1 MQRAQLAP
9 PPSTS
14 IIKSHVPRYFIFG
27 DSVADS
33 GSSSY
38 LQTLAK
44 LNYSPSRINFP
55 YGPTVRFCNGT
66 ENLGFEDFIPPFSA
80 ATCTDIISGV
90 NYASGSPGIRDE
102 TGQELDYPTSQED
115 TSDQSTGLLLEQY
128 KQQLRTL
135 NEHGARKTVVFGLG
149 QLGCNSYVW
158 PTWLCFVNMLY
169 LLALVL
175 LIVLKSIHDVDGK
188 SKVPCFFIFGDSL
201 VDSGNN
207 NYLKNKGK
215 VNYLPYGIDFPDGS
229 TGRFNNGRTVP
240 DVLGELMGF
249 KSFIK
254 SFPTAEGSQILE
266 GVNYGSGYAGIRDE
280 TGKHMGVLVSFN
292 KQIQHHQVTMSRIH
306 HILGKNHSNY
316 LKQCLYLSMIG
327 NNDYI
332 NNYFLPKYYNS
343 SRHYTPKQYANVL
356 VEEYARHLKT
366 LHDFGARKLAIIG
379 VAPIGCTPNATAYYG
394 TNGSLCVK
402 KLNKAAILFNE
413 LLKLRVQDLNNKLIG
428 ANFIYLEIYEIIW
441 KYVNATG
448 KSAFIL

>member
-1 MQRAQLAP
+1 MA
-9 PPSTS
+9 
-14 IIKSHVPRYFIFG
+14 
-27 DSVADS
+27 SV
-33 GSSSY
+33 
-38 LQTLAK
+38 
-44 LNYSPSRINFP
+44 NI
-55 YGPTVRFCNGT
+55 
-66 ENLGFEDFIPPFSA
+66 
-80 ATCTDIISGV
+80 
-90 NYASGSPGIRDE
+90 
-102 TGQELDYPTSQED
+102 
-115 TSDQSTGLLLEQY
+115 
-128 KQQLRTL
+128 
-135 NEHGARKTVVFGLG
+135 
-149 QLGCNSYVW
+149 
-158 PTWLCFVNMLY
+158 LY

-175 LIVLKSIHDVDGK
+175 SIVLKSIHDVDGK
-188 SKVPCFFIFGDSL
+188 SDVPCFFIFGDSL

-207 NYLKNKGK
+207 NHLKNKGK
-215 VNYLPYGIDFPDGS
+215 VNYLPYGIDFPDGP

-254 SFPTAEGSQILE
+254 SFPTAKGSQILE

-394 TNGSLCVK
+394 TNGSLCRFTGKGQVVVREGISTPNTPYPRKAFCTTRTVATCLLHAPPPLGARGFTRRHKKSKKPRASGSASSPLHFPVGGEDPRHMQK
-402 KLNKAAILFNE
+402 KLCHFCADEEDAACGQLKREDLSTAGWKASSLVAERSIAE
-413 LLKLRVQDLNNKLIG
+413 REKVDRSRICGGCCVGLLSVSYGGGCSVGKRKQNRLGKERTIV
-428 ANFIYLEIYEIIW
+428 
-441 KYVNATG
+441 VNLTRG
-448 KSAFIL
+448 LSCWEG

>member
-1 MQRAQLAP
+1 MCLAT
-9 PPSTS
+9 SFLETQWLIAAVAAISKLLLNS
-14 IIKSHVPRYFIFG
+14 IIHLLGLIFPMAPLSFDKTKKTAVLG
-27 DSVADS
+27 CC
-33 GSSSY
+33 
-38 LQTLAK
+38 
-44 LNYSPSRINFP
+44 RI
-55 YGPTVRFCNGT
+55 GCLDTEA

-158 PTWLCFVNMLY
+158 PTWLCL
-169 LLALVL
+169 
-175 LIVLKSIHDVDGK
+175 
-188 SKVPCFFIFGDSL
+188 CDSL
-201 VDSGNN
+201 VDSSNN
-207 NYLKNKGK
+207 NHLKNKGK
-215 VNYLPYGIDFPDGS
+215 VNYLPYGIDFPDGP

-280 TGKHMGVLVSFN
+280 TGKHM
-292 KQIQHHQVTMSRIH
+292 
-306 HILGKNHSNY
+306 
-316 LKQCLYLSMIG
+316 
-327 NNDYI
+327 
-332 NNYFLPKYYNS
+332 YYNS

-394 TNGSLCVK
+394 TNGYLCVK

-441 KYVNATG
+441 KYVNAIGTKGLIKSCCQVNDYGLCIPSKPPCLNRNLALFWDSFHPSEFLNLITG
-448 KSAFIL
+448 TISYNALRTML

>member
-1 MQRAQLAP
+1 MA
-9 PPSTS
+9 
-14 IIKSHVPRYFIFG
+14 
-27 DSVADS
+27 SV
-33 GSSSY
+33 
-38 LQTLAK
+38 
-44 LNYSPSRINFP
+44 NI
-55 YGPTVRFCNGT
+55 
-66 ENLGFEDFIPPFSA
+66 
-80 ATCTDIISGV
+80 
-90 NYASGSPGIRDE
+90 
-102 TGQELDYPTSQED
+102 
-115 TSDQSTGLLLEQY
+115 
-128 KQQLRTL
+128 
-135 NEHGARKTVVFGLG
+135 
-149 QLGCNSYVW
+149 
-158 PTWLCFVNMLY
+158 LY

-175 LIVLKSIHDVDGK
+175 MIVLKSIHDVDGK
-188 SKVPCFFIFGDSL
+188 SEVPCFFIFGDSL
-201 VDSGNN
+201 VDNGNN
-207 NYLKNKGK
+207 NHLKNKGK
-215 VNYLPYGIDFPDGS
+215 VNYLPYGIDFPDGP

-254 SFPTAEGSQILE
+254 SFPTAKGSQILE

-306 HILGKNHSNY
+306 HILGTNHSNY
-316 LKQCLYLSMIG
+316 LNQCLYLSMIG

-343 SRHYTPKQYANVL
+343 SRHYTPKQYATVL

-366 LHDFGARKLAIIG
+366 LHDFGARKLAIVG

-428 ANFIYLEIYEIIW
+428 TNFIYLEIYEIIW
-441 KYVNATG
+441 KYVNAPGTRGIIKSCCQVNDYGLCIPSKLPCLNRNLALFWDSFHPSEFLNLITG
-448 KSAFIL
+448 TISYNALRTIL